1 MIKTEISLLTNNH
14 IIPFQNI
21 HKEQRIKCI
30 EFNKLFA
37 THSIAEHG
45 LGFLINLYEI
55 DNNNDSHKKEILFKT
70 IFDTGGSNLSFIHN
84 LNIRGYQLYDI
95 NSIIL
100 SHWHYD
106 HTGGLYKILQGIEN
120 KIPIICHESAQFERF
135 FRRTDEIKFRDLLGE
150 TRQEILPMLSS
161 SKIINQEPINIQR
174 IKDLEGKVIFSKEN
188 YELFNSD
195 SLKII
200 ITGEIPRNYDIEDFN
215 SFYLL
220 QDDIIT
226 NDKILDDKCLILEYE
241 NNVVLLTGCCHSGI
255 MNTLDYIKSITD
267 KPISHIIG
275 GFHMAN
281 ASNQRIKKTIEYLN
295 SFQKYDN
302 PLYLFPLHCSGEKF
316 LFELIKTNNSAL
328 KAFNMSVGTVFNF

>member
-14 IIPFQNI
+14 ITPFQDL
-21 HKEQRIKCI
+21 HKQQRMKCI

-37 THSIAEHG
+37 TRSIAEHG
-45 LGFLINLYEI
+45 LGFLIVIYEI
-55 DNNNDSHKKEILFKT
+55 DDNNDLHKKKILSKI
-70 IFDTGGSNLSFIHN
+70 IFDTGGPNLTFIHN

-106 HTGGLYKILQGIEN
+106 HTGGLYKILQGIQN
-120 KIPIICHESAQFERF
+120 KIPVICHESAQFERF
-135 FRRTDEIKFRDLLGE
+135 FRRMEEIKFRDFIGK
-150 TRQEILPMLSS
+150 TRREILPMLSTL
-161 SKIINQEPINIQR
+161 KIVNQEPINV
-174 IKDLEGKVIFSKEN
+174 KKVNDLGGKVIFSKN
-188 YELFNSD
+188 KYELLNLN

-200 ITGEIPRNYDIEDFN
+200 TSGEIPRNYDIEDFN
-215 SFYLL
+215 SFYYL
-220 QDDIIT
+220 QEGIIK
-226 NDKILDDKCLILEYE
+226 NDKILDDKCLIFEYE

-255 MNTLDYIKSITD
+255 MNTLNYIKSITD

-281 ASNQRIKKTIEYLN
+281 ASNQRIKKTIEYLK
-295 SFQKYDN
+295 SFQKYEN
-302 PLYLFPLHCSGEKF
+302 PLYLFPLHCSGEKI
-316 LFELIKTNNSAL
+316 LFELIKTNSPDL

>member
-14 IIPFQNI
+14 VIPFQNL
-21 HKEQRIKCI
+21 HKEHGIECI

-45 LGFLINLYEI
+45 LGFLINIYHMNNSDDQQEKKLLY
-55 DNNNDSHKKEILFKT
+55 KF
-70 IFDTGGSNLSFIHN
+70 IFDTGSSNLTFIHN

-106 HTGGLYKILQGIEN
+106 HTGGLYKILQDTEDN
-120 KIPIICHESAQFERF
+120 IPVICHESAQFERF
-135 FRRTDEIKFRDLLGE
+135 FKRTDEFKFSDLLGK
-150 TRQEILPMLSS
+150 TRQEILPLLST
-161 SKIINQEPINIQR
+161 SKIVNQEPIDEKR
-174 IKDLEGKVIFSKEN
+174 IKELGSRVIFSKTK
-188 YELFNSD
+188 YELLNLD

-200 ITGEIPRNYDIEDFN
+200 ISGEIPRNYEIEDFN

-220 QDDIIT
+220 QNDKIK
-226 NDKILDDKCLILEYE
+226 NDKILDDKCLIFEYE

-255 MNTLDYIKSITD
+255 MNTLNYVKSITD

-281 ASNQRIKKTIEYLN
+281 TSNQRIKKTIEYLK
-295 SFQKYDN
+295 SFQKYVN

-316 LFELIKTNNSAL
+316 LSELIKENSPNL
-328 KAFNMSVGTVFNF
+328 KAFNMSVGTVFTF